1 MEVDDVSISTK
12 LTQSRITNNN
22 INNRNEISLENI
34 PVIQGTNNQEDN
46 EENQELIKEYKYK
59 KLIDSLKL
67 PTTDDE
73 IKIKLRELGEPII
86 LFGEKIYERQDRLK
100 KHILDYIKRHN
111 GITDFLKETFG
122 GKKKRKY
129 YRNK

>member
-12 LTQSRITNNN
+12 ITQSRITNNN

-86 LFGEKIYERQDRLK
+86 L
-100 KHILDYIKRHN
+100 
-111 GITDFLKETFG
+111 
-122 GKKKRKY
+122 
-129 YRNK
+129 